1 MTYALD
7 TNILTYLLQKNKQ
20 VEGALRDVLEQGNEY
35 AIPPV
40 VYYEFKR
47 WLTVKNAFA
56 QLDKFNRIYRPTQK
70 LPMSERCWDK
80 AVDIYVK
87 LIKSG
92 KIIDD
97 ADILISAYCVIN
109 GYTLVT
115 NNIRHFER
123 VDGLKLVNWVD

>member
-7 TNILTYLLQKNKQ
+7 TNTLTYLMHKNKS
-20 VEGALRDVLEQGNEY
+20 VEVAFQKALEQGDEY
-35 AIPPV
+35 TIPPM

-47 WLTVKNAFA
+47 WLAVKNAA
-56 QLDKFNRIYRPTQK
+56 VQLEKFNRIYNPTQK

-80 AVDIYVK
+80 AVNIYAS

-92 KIIDD
+92 RIIDD
-97 ADILISAYCVIN
+97 ADILIAAYCIVN

-115 NNIRHFER
+115 NNIQHFER
-123 VDGLKLVNWVD
+123 VDGLKKINWKE